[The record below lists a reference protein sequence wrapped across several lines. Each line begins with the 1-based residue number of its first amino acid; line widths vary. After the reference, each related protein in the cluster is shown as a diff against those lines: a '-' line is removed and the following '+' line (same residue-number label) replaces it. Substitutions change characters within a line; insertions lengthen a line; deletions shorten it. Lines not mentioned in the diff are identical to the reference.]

1 MIKRLWENLQ
11 IRLRPDWQRPEVVA
25 LYGAAAAQARR
36 EEFYRAAAVP
46 DTLDGRFE
54 LLTLHLALLML
65 RLRDVPGQDAARMR
79 QHLFDFL
86 GADMDRNLR
95 EMGVGDMGILR
106 RVKAMGQAFYGRLA
120 AYDAALAQG
129 GEAAL
134 MTALD
139 KNLYG
144 TVPTAPGAL
153 RRMADYVVRARAG
166 LDSCPPERLLR
177 GDYVFEVFFHD
188 ETALKVVHG

>member
-11 IRLRPDWQRPEVVA
+11 IRLRPDWQRPEVA
-25 LYGAAAAQARR
+25 TLYSAAAAQVRC
-36 EEFYRAAAVP
+36 EEFYRTAAVP

-54 LLTLHLALLML
+54 LLTLHLVLIML
-65 RLRDVPGQDAARMR
+65 RLRDIAGQDAAQMR

-95 EMGVGDMGILR
+95 EMGIGDMGIAR

-129 GEAAL
+129 AEAAL

-144 TVPTAPGAL
+144 TVPTAPDAL
-153 RRMADYVVRARAG
+153 RLMAGYMHRVRAG
-166 LDSCPPERLLR
+166 LDGCSYEQLLA
-177 GDYVFEVFFHD
+177 GEYTWPMLTDTH
-188 ETALKVVHG
+188 